1 METIGFTIG
10 FAVFGYLLGSLP
22 FGVIFGRLFGG
33 VDVRDH
39 GSGSTGMTNVLRTA
53 GIPAA
58 ALALVLDMLKAAAA
72 ILAAKL
78 ITGSPVVEVAAGL
91 AAIAGHMWP
100 VFAGFRGGKGVS
112 PGWGGL
118 FPLEPVSGVAAGLIG
133 VPIIALTRYAS
144 LGSLVGAVSGSA
156 ILAAM
161 ALLGGTHDAYAAY
174 GIVGSVLVVAK
185 HRDNIVRLY
194 RGEERRFGSPRD
206 GGGEGKAG
214 RNRIL
219 RWPRSA

>member
-1 METIGFTIG
+1 MMEMVG

-58 ALALVLDMLKAAAA
+58 ALVLLLDMLKAVLA
-72 ILAAKL
+72 IVAAKL
-78 ITGSPVVEVAAGL
+78 ITGSPGVEVTAGL
-91 AAIAGHMWP
+91 AAIVGHMWP

-118 FPLEPVSGVAAGLIG
+118 FPLEPISGIAAGLIG
-133 VPIIALTRYAS
+133 VPIVALTRYAS
-144 LGSLVGAVSGSA
+144 LGSLVGALSGSA

-161 ALLGGTHDAYAAY
+161 ALLGGAHDVYALY

-185 HRDNIVRLY
+185 HKDNIVRLY
-194 RGEERRFGSPRD
+194 RGEERRFGSAPD
-206 GGGEGKAG
+206 GSTREG
-214 RNRIL
+214 RSSWNRVL

>member
-1 METIGFTIG
+1 MMEFLG

-22 FGVIFGRLFGG
+22 FGVIFGRLFKG

-58 ALALVLDMLKAAAA
+58 ALVLLLDMLKAVLA
-72 ILAAKL
+72 IVAAKL
-78 ITGSPVVEVAAGL
+78 ITGSPGVEVTAGL
-91 AAIAGHMWP
+91 AAIVGHMWP
-100 VFAGFRGGKGVS
+100 VFTGFRGGKGVS

-118 FPLEPVSGVAAGLIG
+118 FPLEPISGIAAGLVG
-133 VPIIALTRYAS
+133 VPILALTRYAS
-144 LGSLVGAVSGSA
+144 LASLVGALSGSA

-161 ALLGGTHDAYAAY
+161 ALLGGTHDVYALY

-185 HRDNIVRLY
+185 HKDNIVRLS
-194 RGEERRFGSPRD
+194 RGEERRFGSAPD
-206 GGGEGKAG
+206 GSAREGKSSW
-214 RNRIL
+214 NRVL
-219 RWPRSA
+219 KWPRSA

>member
-1 METIGFTIG
+1 MMEFLG

-22 FGVIFGRLFGG
+22 FGVIFGRLFKG

-58 ALALVLDMLKAAAA
+58 ALVLLLDMLKAVLA
-72 ILAAKL
+72 IVAAKL
-78 ITGSPVVEVAAGL
+78 ITGSPGVEVTAGL
-91 AAIAGHMWP
+91 AAIVGHMWP

-118 FPLEPVSGVAAGLIG
+118 FPLEPISGIAAGLVG
-133 VPIIALTRYAS
+133 VPILALTRYAS
-144 LGSLVGAVSGSA
+144 LASLVGALSGSV

-161 ALLGGTHDAYAAY
+161 ALLGGTHDVYALY

-185 HRDNIVRLY
+185 HKDNIVRLS
-194 RGEERRFGSPRD
+194 RGEERRFGSAPD
-206 GGGEGKAG
+206 GSAREGKS
-214 RNRIL
+214 RWNRVL
-219 RWPRSA
+219 KWPRSA

>member
-1 METIGFTIG
+1 MMEFLG

-22 FGVIFGRLFGG
+22 FGVIFGRLFKG

-58 ALALVLDMLKAAAA
+58 ALVLLLDMLKAVLA
-72 ILAAKL
+72 IVAAKL
-78 ITGSPVVEVAAGL
+78 ITGSPGVEVTAGL
-91 AAIAGHMWP
+91 AAIVGHMWP

-118 FPLEPVSGVAAGLIG
+118 FPLEPISGIAAGLVG
-133 VPIIALTRYAS
+133 VPILALTRYAS
-144 LGSLVGAVSGSA
+144 LASLVGALSGSA

-161 ALLGGTHDAYAAY
+161 ALLGGTHDVYALY

-185 HRDNIVRLY
+185 HKDNIVRLS
-194 RGEERRFGSPRD
+194 RGEERRFGSAPD
-206 GGGEGKAG
+206 GSAREGKSSW
-214 RNRIL
+214 NRVL
-219 RWPRSA
+219 KWPRSA

>member
-1 METIGFTIG
+1 MMEFLG

-22 FGVIFGRLFGG
+22 FGVIFGRLFKG

-58 ALALVLDMLKAAAA
+58 ALVLLLDMLKAVLA
-72 ILAAKL
+72 IVAAKL
-78 ITGSPVVEVAAGL
+78 ITGSPGVEVTAGL
-91 AAIAGHMWP
+91 AAIVGHMWP

-118 FPLEPVSGVAAGLIG
+118 FPLEPISGIAAGLAG
-133 VPIIALTRYAS
+133 VPILALTRYAS
-144 LGSLVGAVSGSA
+144 LASLVGALSGSA

-161 ALLGGTHDAYAAY
+161 ALLGGTHDVYALY

-185 HRDNIVRLY
+185 HKDNIVRLS
-194 RGEERRFGSPRD
+194 RGEERRFGSAPD
-206 GGGEGKAG
+206 GSAREGKSSW
-214 RNRIL
+214 NRVL
-219 RWPRSA
+219 KWPRSA

>member
-1 METIGFTIG
+1 MMEFLG

-22 FGVIFGRLFGG
+22 FGVIFGRLFKG

-58 ALALVLDMLKAAAA
+58 ALVLLLDMLKAVLA
-72 ILAAKL
+72 IVAAKL
-78 ITGSPVVEVAAGL
+78 ITGSPGVEVAAGL
-91 AAIAGHMWP
+91 AAIVGHMWP

-118 FPLEPVSGVAAGLIG
+118 FPLEPISGIAAGLVG
-133 VPIIALTRYAS
+133 VPIVALTRYAS
-144 LGSLVGAVSGSA
+144 LGSLIGALSGSA

-161 ALLGGTHDAYAAY
+161 ALLGGTHDVYALY

-185 HRDNIVRLY
+185 QRDNIVRLY
-194 RGEERRFGSPRD
+194 RGEERRFGSAPN
-206 GGGEGKAG
+206 GSAGEGKSS
-214 RNRIL
+214 RNRVL
-219 RWPRSA
+219 RWPRSV

>member
-1 METIGFTIG
+1 MMEFLG

-22 FGVIFGRLFGG
+22 FGVIFGRLFKG

-58 ALALVLDMLKAAAA
+58 ALVLLLDMLKAVLA
-72 ILAAKL
+72 IVAAKL
-78 ITGSPVVEVAAGL
+78 ITGSPGVEVTAGL
-91 AAIAGHMWP
+91 AAIVGHMWP
-100 VFAGFRGGKGVS
+100 LFAGFRGGKGVS

-118 FPLEPVSGVAAGLIG
+118 FPLEPISGIAAGLVG
-133 VPIIALTRYAS
+133 VPILALTRYAS
-144 LGSLVGAVSGSA
+144 LASLVGALSGSA

-161 ALLGGTHDAYAAY
+161 ALLGGTHDVYALY

-185 HRDNIVRLY
+185 HKDNIVRLS
-194 RGEERRFGSPRD
+194 RGEERRFGSAPD
-206 GGGEGKAG
+206 GSVREGKSSW
-214 RNRIL
+214 NRVL
-219 RWPRSA
+219 KWPRSA

>member
-39 GSGSTGMTNVLRTA
+39 GSGGTGMTNVLRTA

-58 ALALVLDMLKAAAA
+58 ALALALDMLKAAAA

-161 ALLGGTHDAYAAY
+161 ALLGGTHDVYAAY

-206 GGGEGKAG
+206 GDGEDKAG

>member
-53 GIPAA
+53 GVPAA

-118 FPLEPVSGVAAGLIG
+118 FPLEPVSGIAAGLIG

-161 ALLGGTHDAYAAY
+161 ALLGGTHDVYAAY

-194 RGEERRFGSPRD
+194 RGEERRFGSPPD
-206 GGGEGKAG
+206 GDGEGKAG

>member
-1 METIGFTIG
+1 MIEVVG

-33 VDVRDH
+33 VDVREH

-53 GIPAA
+53 GKPAA
-58 ALALVLDMLKAAAA
+58 AVVLLLDMLKGAAA
-72 ILAAKL
+72 IVAAKL
-78 ITGSPVVEVAAGL
+78 IAGMPGAEVAAGL
-91 AAIAGHMWP
+91 GAISGHMWP

-118 FPLEPVSGVAAGLIG
+118 FPLEPISGIVAGLIG
-133 VPIIALTRYAS
+133 VTVIAVSRYAS

-156 ILAAM
+156 ILAGM
-161 ALLGGTHDAYAAY
+161 ALLGGTHDVYALY
-174 GIVGSVLVVAK
+174 GIAGSVLVVAK
-185 HRDNIVRLY
+185 HRDNIARLS
-194 RGEERRFGSPRD
+194 RGEERRFGSSPD
-206 GGGEGKAG
+206 GAGERKASWS
-214 RNRIL
+214 RVL

>member
-1 METIGFTIG
+1 MIEIVG

-22 FGVIFGRLFGG
+22 FGVIFGRVFGG

-53 GIPAA
+53 GAPAA
-58 ALALVLDMLKAAAA
+58 ALVLLLDMLKGAAA
-72 ILAAKL
+72 IVAAKL
-78 ITGSPVVEVAAGL
+78 ITGTPGVEVVAGL
-91 AAIAGHMWP
+91 GAIAGHMWP
-100 VFAGFRGGKGVS
+100 VLAGFRGGKGVS
-112 PGWGGL
+112 PGWAGL
-118 FPLEPVSGVAAGLIG
+118 LPLEPVSGIVAGIIG
-133 VPIIALTRYAS
+133 VTVIALSRYAS

-156 ILAAM
+156 ILATM
-161 ALLGGTHDAYAAY
+161 ALLGGTHDVYALY

-194 RGEERRFGSPRD
+194 RGEERRFGSSPD
-206 GGGEGKAG
+206 GAGEQKSSLS
-214 RNRIL
+214 RVL

>member
-1 METIGFTIG
+1 MMEFLG

-22 FGVIFGRLFGG
+22 FGVIFGRLFKG

-58 ALALVLDMLKAAAA
+58 ALVLLLDMLKAVLA
-72 ILAAKL
+72 IVAAKL
-78 ITGSPVVEVAAGL
+78 ITGSPGVEVTAGL
-91 AAIAGHMWP
+91 AAIVGHMWP

-118 FPLEPVSGVAAGLIG
+118 FPLEPISGIAAGLVG
-133 VPIIALTRYAS
+133 VPILALTRYAS
-144 LGSLVGAVSGSA
+144 LASLVGALSGSA

-161 ALLGGTHDAYAAY
+161 ALLGGTHDVYALY

-185 HRDNIVRLY
+185 HKDNIVRLS
-194 RGEERRFGSPRD
+194 RGEERRFGSAPD
-206 GGGEGKAG
+206 GSVREGKSSW
-214 RNRIL
+214 NRVL
-219 RWPRSA
+219 KWPRSA

>member
-1 METIGFTIG
+1 MMEFLG

-22 FGVIFGRLFGG
+22 FGVIFGRLFKG

-58 ALALVLDMLKAAAA
+58 ALVLLLDMLKAVLA
-72 ILAAKL
+72 IVAAKL
-78 ITGSPVVEVAAGL
+78 ITGSPGVEVTAGL
-91 AAIAGHMWP
+91 AAIVGHMWP

-118 FPLEPVSGVAAGLIG
+118 FPLEPISGIAAGLVG
-133 VPIIALTRYAS
+133 VPILALTRYAS
-144 LGSLVGAVSGSA
+144 LASLVGALSGSA

-161 ALLGGTHDAYAAY
+161 ALLGGTHDVYALY

-185 HRDNIVRLY
+185 HKDNIVRLS
-194 RGEERRFGSPRD
+194 RGKERRFGSAPD
-206 GGGEGKAG
+206 GSAREGKSSW
-214 RNRIL
+214 NRVL
-219 RWPRSA
+219 KWPRSA